1 MLQKKDIKY
10 GMQSGA
16 ESTVVLHRQLQL
28 DLNANMSEKN
38 EEISEN

>member
-16 ESTVVLHRQLQL
+16 ESIVVLHRQLQL
-28 DLNANMSEKN
+28 DANMSEKN